1 MFVIPVVEP
10 CQGVFRYAVVI
21 PHNRYD
27 KSDGHENHVDIV
39 GANWV
44 EIPAL
49 RADIAVE
56 VAAATQVAGG
66 LYSQSY
72 LKYSVRSSAGWFR
85 KTD

>member
-1 MFVIPVVEP
+1 MFIIPAVEP
-10 CQGVFRYAVVI
+10 CQGVFRYTVII
-21 PHNRYD
+21 PHDGHD

-49 RADIAVE
+49 RADIPLE
-56 VAAATQVAGG
+56 VTDVNQVAGG

-72 LKYSVRSSAGWFR
+72 LKYIVRSSAGLFR